1 MAAGGVSGE
10 VRERVLELLRAG
22 LSTGDSSLEDYE
34 TAIEAALHATT
45 ETELAELV
53 RKYAPPVLITAPERR
68 YDEPR
73 IIETVGMFND
83 IRLRGRWQVARDLT
97 VRTNGSRIVVDFSEA
112 EFDDW
117 TIDLTIV
124 AGGGFDAATVIV
136 PRGMCIQVVGKSQH
150 AYAKLEPSV
159 PGFPVIRLSASTV
172 FGKLKVKH
180 PRAKRSEGRARR
192 R

>member
-1 MAAGGVSGE
+1 MTAGGVSPE
-10 VRERVLELLRAG
+10 TRERVLDLLRTG
-22 LSTGDSSLEDYE
+22 LSSGDSSLEEYE
-34 TAIEAALHATT
+34 AAIESALQAPS
-45 ETELAELV
+45 EGALAELV

-68 YDEPR
+68 YEEPR
-73 IIETVGMFND
+73 IIETTGLFND

-97 VRTNGSRIVVDFSEA
+97 IRTNGSRIVVDFTEA

-136 PRGMCIQVVGKSQH
+136 PRGMGVQVVGKSQH
-150 AYAKLEPSV
+150 AYAKLEPAV
-159 PGFPVIRLSASTV
+159 PGFPLVRLSASTV
-172 FGKLKVKH
+172 FGKLRVKH
-180 PRAKRSEGRARR
+180 PRVKRSAGRARR